1 MFCLCTLYI
10 SQEDSSSSIYFL
22 DSKATMLLKSFSS
35 QFKLILESVNS
46 QYDKRLFIQF
56 PEKYKFTYCFECQ
69 NITKNNFCTKHDVNL
84 YFSGNSMN
92 NFLSYCG

>member
-46 QYDKRLFIQF
+46 QYDERLFIQF
-56 PEKYKFTYCFECQ
+56 PEKYKFTTCCVQILF
-69 NITKNNFCTKHDVNL
+69 
-84 YFSGNSMN
+84 
-92 NFLSYCG
+92 

>member
-46 QYDKRLFIQF
+46 QYDDRLFIDLRLQYR
-56 PEKYKFTYCFECQ
+56 KNTSLQNMLCTNIVLKTKAKTKFVHNMF
-69 NITKNNFCTKHDVNL
+69 
-84 YFSGNSMN
+84 
-92 NFLSYCG
+92 

>member
-1 MFCLCTLYI
+1 MFFFCTLYI

-46 QYDKRLFIQF
+46 QYDERLFIQF
-56 PEKYKFTYCFECQ
+56 PEKYKFTTCCGKQMF
-69 NITKNNFCTKHDVNL
+69 V
-84 YFSGNSMN
+84 
-92 NFLSYCG
+92 FLLTFKTILVHNM